1 MLANASA
8 NEAKDELWAIYAWWS
23 CVLVLKMMSLTWFTG
38 QIRMKRQVIH
48 SEEDKIWMLKP
59 DVILC
64 PTGDGHPDVM
74 RIRSAHRKDLETIL
88 PFLVFSPLWLN
99 VETCTSTVKIL
110 IPSFSLSSILYTILH
125 MHLLQMSPSYKTVL
139 STTMYLILTYIC
151 SIATVRYIFIIAEYN
166 L

>member
-38 QIRMKRQVIH
+38 RVRVEKQVIH
-48 SEEDKIWMLKP
+48 SEEDRIWMLKP

-64 PTGDGHPDVM
+64 PTGDGHPDVI

-88 PFLVFSPLWLN
+88 IFLVFSPLWLN
-99 VETCTSTVKIL
+99 IETCISTVKIL
-110 IPSFSLSSILYTILH
+110 IPSFSLSSIFYTILH
-125 MHLLQMSPSYKTVL
+125 MQLLQMPPFYKVVL
-139 STTMYLILTYIC
+139 STTMFLILTYIC
-151 SIATVRYIFIIAEYN
+151 ALATVRYIFIIAEYK